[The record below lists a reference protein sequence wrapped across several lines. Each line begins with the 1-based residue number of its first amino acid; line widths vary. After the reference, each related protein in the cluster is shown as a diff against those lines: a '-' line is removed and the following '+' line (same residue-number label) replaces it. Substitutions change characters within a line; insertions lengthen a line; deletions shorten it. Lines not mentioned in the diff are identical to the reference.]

1 MLICATWGNIIIA
14 FAMPNIQL
22 FDNFV
27 NKTDDNDTDFIMDFV
42 GYHNGKTLFSLGTLT
57 NQTPKD

>member
-1 MLICATWGNIIIA
+1 
-14 FAMPNIQL
+14 MPNIQL

-27 NKTDDNDTDFIMDFV
+27 NKTDDNDTGFIMDFI